1 MDDVIFYD
9 LIYFQDV
16 KTSKISVQSVYNF
29 RKNFQGSAYKS
40 KSSISVMWFSKA
52 SFFATYERLRDQ
64 EYVSHNY

>member
-40 KSSISVMWFSKA
+40 KSFISVM
-52 SFFATYERLRDQ
+52 
-64 EYVSHNY
+64 